1 MSAYGRHLLAAPL
14 VPAAACAVGIAIA
27 ARAGTLPAL
36 ASGILCVALATALA
50 LASAE
55 RRRRLMWAGAA
66 CVAGAAAV
74 RALVPLDLMPV
85 DLVHAGPLDA
95 VRDALGE
102 PLRRLVPEPEGGI
115 LRGIVLGER
124 ASVDADLAAAFAR
137 SGTTHLLAISG
148 FNMTLVATAVALLAR
163 GRLRPPLTAVVTVSS
178 VAAYSVLVGL
188 GPSVL
193 RAALMAGVASLAL
206 AYGRRA
212 ATANALALAVAAM
225 LLIDPGAIADVGF
238 ELSAL
243 ATAGLLFLNDPI
255 ARRLGA
261 LPPFIRDGL
270 ATTLAATLPTLPL
283 VAAVFGRVSLIS
295 PLANLIAVPLF
306 PPLMV
311 AGAATAA
318 AGAVSLDLARPLALI
333 AYGLAFA
340 FRAVVEHSAAT
351 PLASLA
357 VPDGPIAGAAFAV
370 VVALAVRYLPAALVR
385 AGTIARRPL
394 VLAIAAL
401 RRARSYAPGVVSPRV
416 RTPTVAIVA
425 GALAAIA
432 VAGCVAVTAEPPP
445 PLRVVA
451 LDVGQGDA
459 FLVRVAGATAL
470 VDGGPDPNRLLAE
483 LGATLPPWTRR
494 IDLVALTHAHI
505 DHAAGLLAVLER
517 YEVGLAIEPVGL
529 NAGPVADAWNDR
541 IARGGIARRALAAGA
556 RLRLGDA
563 SISVLAP
570 EEDPRVDVPSLV
582 LRLERAGF
590 SALFMGDATDQAQA
604 DLLLHPAPLAARVYV
619 PPHHG
624 AATPH
629 ASALVAA
636 VRPAAALISVGAGNR
651 YGHPTPETLA
661 ALSGIRTY
669 RTDRDGTVEID
680 QGGTGL
686 AVRTHANGLPP
697 PRGGSVPHAPASR

>member
-243 ATAGLLFLNDPI
+243 ATAGLLFLNDPV

-283 VAAVFGRVSLIS
+283 IAAVFGRVSLIS
-295 PLANLIAVPLF
+295 PLANVIAVPLF

-311 AGAATAA
+311 AGVATAA
-318 AGAVSLDLARPLALI
+318 AGAVSLEVARPLALI

-340 FRAVVEHSAAT
+340 LRAVVEHSAAT

-357 VPDGPIAGAAFAV
+357 VPDGPIAGAGLAV
-370 VVALAVRYLPAALVR
+370 MVALAVRYLPAALVR

-416 RTPTVAIVA
+416 RTPTVGIVA

-459 FLVRVAGATAL
+459 FLVQVAGATAL

>member
-1 MSAYGRHLLAAPL
+1 
-14 VPAAACAVGIAIA
+14 
-27 ARAGTLPAL
+27 
-36 ASGILCVALATALA
+36 
-50 LASAE
+50 
-55 RRRRLMWAGAA
+55 
-66 CVAGAAAV
+66 
-74 RALVPLDLMPV
+74 
-85 DLVHAGPLDA
+85 
-95 VRDALGE
+95 
-102 PLRRLVPEPEGGI
+102 
-115 LRGIVLGER
+115 
-124 ASVDADLAAAFAR
+124 
-137 SGTTHLLAISG
+137 
-148 FNMTLVATAVALLAR
+148 
-163 GRLRPPLTAVVTVSS
+163 
-178 VAAYSVLVGL
+178 
-188 GPSVL
+188 
-193 RAALMAGVASLAL
+193 
-206 AYGRRA
+206 
-212 ATANALALAVAAM
+212 M

-401 RRARSYAPGVVSPRV
+401 RRARSYAPLSPGV
-416 RTPTVAIVA
+416 RTPAVRIVA

-590 SALFMGDATDQAQA
+590 SALFMGDAVGDGGGPTMTKGRFPRACTC
-604 DLLLHPAPLAARVYV
+604 HRITVPRRRTPARSSPR
-619 PPHHG
+619 
-624 AATPH
+624 
-629 ASALVAA
+629 
-636 VRPAAALISVGAGNR
+636 
-651 YGHPTPETLA
+651 
-661 ALSGIRTY
+661 SGR
-669 RTDRDGTVEID
+669 
-680 QGGTGL
+680 Q
-686 AVRTHANGLPP
+686 
-697 PRGGSVPHAPASR
+697 PR

>member
-1 MSAYGRHLLAAPL
+1 M
-14 VPAAACAVGIAIA
+14 
-27 ARAGTLPAL
+27 
-36 ASGILCVALATALA
+36 
-50 LASAE
+50 
-55 RRRRLMWAGAA
+55 
-66 CVAGAAAV
+66 
-74 RALVPLDLMPV
+74 
-85 DLVHAGPLDA
+85 
-95 VRDALGE
+95 
-102 PLRRLVPEPEGGI
+102 
-115 LRGIVLGER
+115 
-124 ASVDADLAAAFAR
+124 
-137 SGTTHLLAISG
+137 
-148 FNMTLVATAVALLAR
+148 
-163 GRLRPPLTAVVTVSS
+163 
-178 VAAYSVLVGL
+178 
-188 GPSVL
+188 
-193 RAALMAGVASLAL
+193 
-206 AYGRRA
+206 
-212 ATANALALAVAAM
+212 
-225 LLIDPGAIADVGF
+225 
-238 ELSAL
+238 
-243 ATAGLLFLNDPI
+243 
-255 ARRLGA
+255 
-261 LPPFIRDGL
+261 
-270 ATTLAATLPTLPL
+270 
-283 VAAVFGRVSLIS
+283 
-295 PLANLIAVPLF
+295 
-306 PPLMV
+306 
-311 AGAATAA
+311 
-318 AGAVSLDLARPLALI
+318 
-333 AYGLAFA
+333 
-340 FRAVVEHSAAT
+340 
-351 PLASLA
+351 
-357 VPDGPIAGAAFAV
+357 
-370 VVALAVRYLPAALVR
+370 
-385 AGTIARRPL
+385 
-394 VLAIAAL
+394 
-401 RRARSYAPGVVSPRV
+401 
-416 RTPTVAIVA
+416 
-425 GALAAIA
+425 
-432 VAGCVAVTAEPPP
+432 
-445 PLRVVA
+445 
-451 LDVGQGDA
+451 
-459 FLVRVAGATAL
+459 
-470 VDGGPDPNRLLAE
+470 DGGPDPNRLLAE